1 MRRNA
6 MSKLVQIPGCGPM
19 VCSTYGEIA
28 AVIDRAYAGPA
39 NRPLRWRGI
48 AAQLADGLVRGVHPL
63 QEMAEMEKEFRAA
76 SAAGPLAQP
85 MQDFGP
91 TPG

>member
-1 MRRNA
+1 MA
-6 MSKLVQIPGCGPM
+6 KLVQIPGCGSM
-19 VCSTYGEIA
+19 VCSTFGEIA
-28 AVIDRAYAGPA
+28 AVIDRAYSGPA

-63 QEMAEMEKEFRAA
+63 QEMAEMEKEFRTAA
-76 SAAGPLAQP
+76 ATKPLLEPA
-85 MQDFGP
+85 QDFGP

>member
-1 MRRNA
+1 

-39 NRPLRWRGI
+39 NRPFRWRGI

-63 QEMAEMEKEFRAA
+63 QEMAEMENEFRTKLDPTRLLEPA
-76 SAAGPLAQP
+76 
-85 MQDFGP
+85 QDFGP

>member
-1 MRRNA
+1 
-6 MSKLVQIPGCGPM
+6 M
-19 VCSTYGEIA
+19 VCSTFGEIA

-48 AAQLADGLVRGVHPL
+48 AAQLADGLVHGVHPL
-63 QEMAEMEKEFRAA
+63 QEMAEMEQTFRSTPAA
-76 SAAGPLAQP
+76 AAPIVP
-85 MQDFGP
+85 TRDFGP